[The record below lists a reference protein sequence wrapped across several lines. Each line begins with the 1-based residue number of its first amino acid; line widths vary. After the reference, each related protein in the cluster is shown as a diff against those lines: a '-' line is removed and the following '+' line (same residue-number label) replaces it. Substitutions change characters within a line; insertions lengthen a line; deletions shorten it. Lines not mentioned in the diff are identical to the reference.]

1 MLNLSRGEYQGIV
14 RSTVSTAGL
23 LIGLTDYSTDQSA
36 PVLHSHENPHL
47 SFGLRGQMAVG
58 RKSHAG
64 MTTRIEQFSYVRA
77 GEEHQTFLISPAG
90 RNINLELE
98 TQFLERYELEES
110 QFEKLTKTPGT
121 SFLMLTLYKELHFQD
136 NGFSDSIDML
146 VLSLFQRQFLIEK
159 NTVPRWV
166 RIVREFLSDNWNREI
181 SLQQIGQV
189 AEIHPV
195 TVSKYFARYFG
206 CSLGEYRR
214 RLKIERALEFMK
226 SSGKSLTE
234 IACLC
239 DFFDQSHFIRAF
251 KEATGL
257 SPKQFVK

>member
-1 MLNLSRGEYQGIV
+1 MLNLSRGEYQGTL
-14 RSTVSTAGL
+14 RCTVSTAGL
-23 LIGLTDYSTDQSA
+23 LIGLTDYNNEQSA
-36 PVLHSHENPHL
+36 PVLHSHENLHL
-47 SFGLRGQMAVG
+47 SFGLTGQMAVG
-58 RKSHAG
+58 RKSHSG
-64 MTTRIEQFSYVRA
+64 LTTRIEQFSYVRA
-77 GEEHQTFLISPAG
+77 GEQHQTLLISPTG

-98 TQFLERYELEES
+98 PQFLKRYELEES
-110 QFEKLTKTPGT
+110 DFEKLTATPGA
-121 SFLMLTLYKELHFQD
+121 SVVMLRLYKELHFQG

-146 VLSLFQRQFLIEK
+146 ILSLFQRQLLNAK
-159 NTVPRWV
+159 NGVPRWTH
-166 RIVREFLSDNWNREI
+166 IVREFLSDNWNREI

-214 RLKIERALEFMK
+214 RLKIESALQLMN
-226 SSGKSLTE
+226 STDKSLTE
-234 IACLC
+234 IAYLC

-251 KEATGL
+251 KEATGV